1 MNILECALE
10 YRNKYNFSLIPLK
23 RETKKPYISWKE
35 YQERLSTEEEIKNWL
50 GKWSNANIGIV
61 TGKISGITVVD
72 FDNPEALEYAERQ
85 GLPLTPLVKTGKGFH
100 AYFRYEEGVGNFQKR
115 DDLPDIDLRGD
126 GGYVVAPPSIHKS
139 GRQYTWV
146 KGRTL
151 YDIPLAPL
159 PEWLLVRKPE
169 DKTPIKDLYRGVSA
183 GERNNALTRIAGS
196 LVNDGLPLEECT
208 KIAKAWNTLNK
219 PPLPLKEV
227 ETTVKSI
234 YEKHHRE
241 KQIKPDHSV
250 EPVEPV
256 EETQDKLFPV
266 LEFPLGAFPDD
277 LQNLMIKISHAFN
290 VPVEA
295 VASSMLPIISSAI
308 GNSVR
313 ISVRKGWEEPPFI
326 WFMLIGSSGCGKSPL
341 ISKLLEFIH
350 GKQGVEFRCY
360 EKEKSKYDKDM
371 QEYKIIFEKIKKES
385 KERGSVKL
393 PSPPTAPK
401 LTHYVASDTTIEALA
416 NIMTDSPRGV
426 LLHNDELS
434 GFVRSHDQY
443 KNKGSD
449 RQKYLELWNCNP
461 WKIDRV
467 GQGSRYIRDTGCA
480 IVGGIQPLVMPDI
493 FGAESFVDGLLPRF
507 LIDIVNDS
515 YDSVSDEEL
524 TDADMAIF
532 ERVLDRCYSIG
543 IYRDEGGNVEHI
555 KISFS
560 DPAKKRFLEFQ
571 RDYKKKM
578 RFLPPRAQVF
588 IPKLIS
594 YAVRLSGI
602 LYVISKEDPLL
613 IDENTLEEAIRLVD
627 YYAGQAIKALKFYD
641 NKNRLSEIKIE
652 LIKTLYELKD
662 KVENAR
668 LKTGEIANHLNQKLP
683 ERIKQS
689 NQDVSNLL
697 RSLGLITKLSVG
709 HSFLIWEDIKL
720 KRLFFYIETSTCSTA
735 STDSQIENEL
745 LG

>member
-1 MNILECALE
+1 M
-10 YRNKYNFSLIPLK
+10 
-23 RETKKPYISWKE
+23 
-35 YQERLSTEEEIKNWL
+35 
-50 GKWSNANIGIV
+50 
-61 TGKISGITVVD
+61 
-72 FDNPEALEYAERQ
+72 
-85 GLPLTPLVKTGKGFH
+85 TPLVKTGKGFY

-115 DDLPDIDLRGD
+115 DDLPGIDLRGD
-126 GGYVVAPPSIHKS
+126 GGYVIAPPSIHVS
-139 GRQYTWV
+139 GKQYKWIEG
-146 KGRTL
+146 KTL
-151 YDIPLAPL
+151 DDVSLSTL
-159 PEWLLVRKPE
+159 PEWVLASKSE
-169 DKTPIKDLYRGVSA
+169 DKTPVKDLYKGVSV
-183 GERNNALTRIAGS
+183 GKRNDSLARLVGS
-196 LVNDGLPLEECT
+196 WVNDSLTLEECMGNA
-208 KIAKAWNTLNK
+208 KIWNSNNQR
-219 PPLPLKEV
+219 PLPFKEV

-241 KQIKPDHSV
+241 KNITPGYSV

-256 EETQDKLFPV
+256 EETQDKLFPI
-266 LEFPLGAFPDD
+266 LEFPLEVFPSD
-277 LQNLMIKISHAFN
+277 LQDLMIKISHAFN

-308 GNSVR
+308 GNSIR
-313 ISVRKGWEEPPFI
+313 ISVKKGWQEPLFI
-326 WFMLIGSSGCGKSPL
+326 WLMLIGSSGCGKSPL

-350 GKQGVEFRCY
+350 GKQGEEFRRY

-371 QEYKIIFEKIKKES
+371 REYKIIFEKTKKES
-385 KERGSVKL
+385 KERESARL

-507 LIDIVNDS
+507 LIDIVNDY
-515 YDSVSDEEL
+515 YDSISDEEL
-524 TDADMAIF
+524 TDADTAIF
-532 ERVLDRCYSIG
+532 EKILGRCYSIV
-543 IYRDEGGNVEHI
+543 IYRDEGDNVEHI

-560 DPAKKRFLEFQ
+560 DPAKKRFLEFH

-594 YAVRLSGI
+594 YAIRLSGI
-602 LYVISKEDPLL
+602 LHVISKEDTFL

-697 RSLGLITKLSVG
+697 RSLGLNTKLSVG
-709 HSFLIWEDIKL
+709 HSYLIWEDIKL
-720 KRLFFYIETSTCSTA
+720 KRLFFYIETSTCSTT

-745 LG
+745 LK